1 MMFASHALP
10 RRQQG
15 KIQASTVV
23 FIAIAVAAGDEIE
36 AVQQGQFRIEE
47 KEDDTPVTEADFR
60 AHRLIKQQLVEL
72 SPRLPLLSEEGSNPL
87 QAHEEQWPAYWLV
100 DPLDGTKEFIANNGE
115 YTVNIALIL
124 HGKTAFGVVYAPA
137 TRTLYWGG
145 HEYGAWRFQVPQSPD
160 FSAELAAES
169 INVRAPQTP
178 LLLLGSRRHGGAA
191 HEDLLAALKQR
202 WQQVEQIAVGS
213 SLKLCR
219 VAEGEADLYARFG
232 PTSEWDIAAGQAVL
246 EGAGGRVWT
255 LAKTPLNYRRAD
267 IINPDFYALG
277 GKEEE
282 WHWL

>member
-1 MMFASHALP
+1 MKLTEQQQQAL
-10 RRQQG
+10 
-15 KIQASTVV
+15 
-23 FIAIAVAAGDEIE
+23 FAIAVAAGDEIE
-36 AVQQGQFRIEE
+36 AVQQGQFDIVE
-47 KEDDTPVTEADFR
+47 KDDNSPVTEADYR
-60 AHRLIKQQLVEL
+60 AHELIKEQLTGL
-72 SPRLPLLSEEGSNPL
+72 TPQLPLLSEEGTNPL
-87 QAHEEQWPAYWLV
+87 QAHQEQWPAYWLV

-124 HGKTAFGVVYAPA
+124 QGETAFGVVYAPA

-145 HEYGAWRFQVPQSPD
+145 KGYGAWRLQVAATAD
-160 FSAELAAES
+160 FSAASKAEA
-169 INVRAPQTP
+169 ITVRAPQTP
-178 LLLLGSRRHGGAA
+178 LTLLGSRRHGGEA
-191 HEDLLAALKQR
+191 HESLLAALKKR

-219 VAEGEADLYARFG
+219 VAEGEADVYARFG

-255 LAKTPLNYRRAD
+255 LTKTPLRYRRAD
-267 IINPDFYALG
+267 ILNPDFYALG

>member
-1 MMFASHALP
+1 MKLTEQQQHAL
-10 RRQQG
+10 
-15 KIQASTVV
+15 
-23 FIAIAVAAGDEIE
+23 FAIAVAAGEEIE
-36 AVQQGQFRIEE
+36 AVQQGQLNIVE
-47 KEDDTPVTEADFR
+47 KADNTPVTEADHR
-60 AHRLIKQQLVEL
+60 AHGLIEQQLVALEL
-72 SPRLPLLSEEGSNPL
+72 KLPMLSEEGESPL

-124 HGKTAFGVVYAPA
+124 EGRSAFGVVYAPA

-145 HEYGAWRFQVPQSPD
+145 AEYGAFRAQVPADPD
-160 FSAELAAES
+160 MAALQAQA
-169 INVRAPQTP
+169 IAVRAPQTP
-178 LLLLGSRRHGGAA
+178 LIMLGSRRHGGEA
-191 HEDLLAALKQR
+191 HGALLAALTQR
-202 WQQVEQIAVGS
+202 WQQVEQVKVGS

-219 VAEGEADLYARFG
+219 VAEGEADVYARFG

-255 LAKTPLNYRRAD
+255 MGKAPLSYRRAD

-277 GKEEE
+277 GREEE